1 MAAVAVGGDDLERRG
16 GGRLLSVPNGNLGA
30 PVRRAV
36 LSLDGGPTDKLVIEC
51 GTKLARADEAELVAV
66 YVVEVD
72 WTHDLDD
79 DLEDQREE
87 ASRALD
93 LAEGMA
99 EKEKV
104 PLSSQLLQARDVGAA
119 LVDEAVALEADAI
132 VMGLPYKVRFGGDF
146 ALGHIIQYVFKN
158 APCQVFVVRESVA
171 SSEEREEQMQRI

>member
-1 MAAVAVGGDDLERRG
+1 MPTEPSGE
-16 GGRLLSVPNGNLGA
+16 

-36 LSLDGGPTDKLVIEC
+36 LSLNGGPTDELVVEC
-51 GTKLARADEAELVAV
+51 GCKLARADKSELVAV

-72 WTHDLDD
+72 WSHDLDD
-79 DLEDQREE
+79 ELEEQREV

-99 EKEKV
+99 ERADV

-146 ALGHIIQYVFKN
+146 ALGGTVPYVFKN
-158 APCQVFVVRESVA
+158 APCRVFVVREPVA
-171 SSEEREEQMQRI
+171 SSAAREEHMKGI

>member
-1 MAAVAVGGDDLERRG
+1 M
-16 GGRLLSVPNGNLGA
+16 PNGTQPEA

-36 LSLDGGPTDKLVIEC
+36 LSLNGGPTDKLVIEC
-51 GTKLARADEAELVAV
+51 GCKLARADQAELVAV

-72 WTHDLDD
+72 WRHDLGD
-79 DLEDQREE
+79 DLESQREE

-104 PLSSQLLQARDVGAA
+104 PLESQLLQARDVGAA

-146 ALGHIIQYVFKN
+146 ALGQTIPYVFKN
-158 APCQVFVVRESVA
+158 APCRVFIVREPVA
-171 SSEEREEQMQRI
+171 DSEERDESMKRI